1 MREKGDSNFM
11 ALKQRVK
18 NLSRKEITTYA
29 PWISD
34 ITWSLEDQMAEMG
47 RKCIANQGEHR
58 ILMWRFQVALKED
71 RRCRVRRAVGGVEA
85 LVVKYHLR

>member
-1 MREKGDSNFM
+1 MLGISKPRIPTDQRMVLGLIIGEGGRRHRGYNKERSNWTIMEVKGGTRQEGGSHFM

-34 ITWSLEDQMAEMG
+34 IAIMA
-47 RKCIANQGEHR
+47 
-58 ILMWRFQVALKED
+58 VA
-71 RRCRVRRAVGGVEA
+71 
-85 LVVKYHLR
+85 